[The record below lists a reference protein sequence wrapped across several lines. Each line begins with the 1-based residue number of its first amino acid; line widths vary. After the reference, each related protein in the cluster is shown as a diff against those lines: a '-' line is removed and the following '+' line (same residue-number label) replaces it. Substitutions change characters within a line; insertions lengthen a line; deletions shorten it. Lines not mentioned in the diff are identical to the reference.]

1 MLSSQL
7 HTTLLLTS
15 GDVATAASR
24 WCTHIG
30 CVSTPDQESVPPS
43 QLLWGEGPGRVW
55 PWLSLC
61 TIDQRWCYLVA
72 RAVITHWQV
81 FQVMWASVQN
91 FCCHWKLPVIHKD
104 CILLNSRNGII
115 FHLNLIIEI
124 IKEWTDKYFRNVWM
138 TLIILVTKHKRN
150 RNSNLEPLRY
160 NSMFTFFTNHSDFIK
175 WLLYIKLVCHT
186 FLKYMKVFWNSSPFE
201 LLE

>member
-1 MLSSQL
+1 MHTYWLCLNPRPGVSPTLTALVGWRSWPSLTLTQLVHNWSKMMLPRCSSS
-7 HTTLLLTS
+7 HNSLT
-15 GDVATAASR
+15 G
-24 WCTHIG
+24 
-30 CVSTPDQESVPPS
+30 VPS
-43 QLLWGEGPGRVW
+43 YV
-55 PWLSLC
+55 
-61 TIDQRWCYLVA
+61 
-72 RAVITHWQV
+72 
-81 FQVMWASVQN
+81 ASVQN

-115 FHLNLIIEI
+115 FHLNLIIGI

-138 TLIILVTKHKRN
+138 TLIILITKRKRN
-150 RNSNLEPLRY
+150 RNSNLEPLSY

>member
-1 MLSSQL
+1 MHTYWLCLNPRPGVSPTLTALVGWRSWPSLTLTQLVHNWSKMMLPRCSSS
-7 HTTLLLTS
+7 HNSLT
-15 GDVATAASR
+15 G
-24 WCTHIG
+24 
-30 CVSTPDQESVPPS
+30 VPS
-43 QLLWGEGPGRVW
+43 YV
-55 PWLSLC
+55 
-61 TIDQRWCYLVA
+61 
-72 RAVITHWQV
+72 
-81 FQVMWASVQN
+81 ASVQN

-160 NSMFTFFTNHSDFIK
+160 NSMFTF
-175 WLLYIKLVCHT
+175 LLIIPILLSGYYTSSLYVIHFWSIWRYFEIAHHLN
-186 FLKYMKVFWNSSPFE
+186 YWNSAAFTCNTIPGLFRRN
-201 LLE
+201 